1 MHIRTCQAVV
11 WADRDAEAAR
21 RHPRRRK
28 RIQRRAVHPLHTREG
43 LARWLRFDGEVPEVL
58 VGSPG
63 RWVPLARVAT
73 KAQAEHWIRTGFPRE
88 GRRRQGPDAGP

>member
-1 MHIRTCQAVV
+1 MYVRSSQAGLG
-11 WADRDAEAAR
+11 AGAAAEATR
-21 RHPRRRK
+21 RHPRRPK

-73 KAQAEHWIRTGFPRE
+73 EAQAERWIRTGFPRE
-88 GRRRQGPDAGP
+88 G

>member
-1 MHIRTCQAVV
+1 MNVRSFQAGLG
-11 WADRDAEAAR
+11 AGAAAEAAQ

-73 KAQAEHWIRTGFPRE
+73 RAQAEHWIRTGFPRE
-88 GRRRQGPDAGP
+88 G

>member
-1 MHIRTCQAVV
+1 MYDRGYQAGLG
-11 WADRDAEAAR
+11 AGGAAEATR

-43 LARWLRFDGEVPEVL
+43 LARDLRFDGEIPEVL
-58 VGSPG
+58 MGSPG

-73 KAQAEHWIRTGFPRE
+73 KAQAEHWIRTGFARE
-88 GRRRQGPDAGP
+88 G